1 MSSCVTTH
9 NGTLQRILSIN
20 ADIPTVADILL
31 KIIPTLEE
39 VRVPILVAYLGKRHL
54 NVELTLYFFWCS
66 ISIIKGWTLIVSC
79 GC

>member
-1 MSSCVTTH
+1 MSSCVTKH
-9 NGTLQRILSIN
+9 NGTPLRILSVN

-39 VRVPILVAYLGKRHL
+39 VRTPFSVAHSDDECHL
-54 NVELTLYFFWCS
+54 YVELTLFLWCS